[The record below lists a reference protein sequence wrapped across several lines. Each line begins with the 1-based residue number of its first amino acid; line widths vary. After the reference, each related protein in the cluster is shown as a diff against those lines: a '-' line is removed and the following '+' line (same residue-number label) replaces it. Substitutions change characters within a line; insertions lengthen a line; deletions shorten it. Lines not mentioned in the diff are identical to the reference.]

1 MPPFDLGDRVRI
13 AERYPDAHHRV
24 PNYAKGA
31 VGIIERVCD
40 RFGQPESLAIGGSGE
55 PLQTLYRV
63 RVSQKAL
70 WPDYVGSGSDTLDI
84 EVFEH
89 WLEPEEA

>member
-1 MPPFDLGDRVRI
+1 MAQFGPGDRVRI
-13 AERYPDAHHRV
+13 AERYPEAHHRV

-31 VGIIERVCD
+31 VGQVERVCEA
-40 RFGQPESLAIGGSGE
+40 FGQPESLAVGGDGE

-63 RVSQKAL
+63 RLSQSVL
-70 WPDYVGSGSDTLDI
+70 WPDYSGAATDTLDI

-89 WLEPEEA
+89 WLEPEE

>member
-1 MPPFDLGDRVRI
+1 MMARFSEGERVRI
-13 AERYPDAHHRV
+13 SQRYPAEHHRV

-31 VGIIERVCD
+31 VGYVERVCSP
-40 RFGQPESLAIGGSGE
+40 FGQPESLAVGGDGK

-63 RVSQKAL
+63 RLQQTAL
-70 WPDYVGSGSDTLDI
+70 WTDYQGAPGDTLDI

-89 WLEPEEA
+89 WLEAEE